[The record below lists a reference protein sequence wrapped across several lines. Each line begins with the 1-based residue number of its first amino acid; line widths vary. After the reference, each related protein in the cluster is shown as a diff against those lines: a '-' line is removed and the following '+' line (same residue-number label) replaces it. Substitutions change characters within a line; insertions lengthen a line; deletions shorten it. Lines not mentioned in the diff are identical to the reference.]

1 MGTES
6 SPAPS
11 RRGDKRTLIINAA
24 IEVFA
29 EKGFLLAPVAEI
41 ARRAGVADGTIYRY
55 FKNKD
60 DLLLSIFEEKMDE
73 MQVGLGEAL
82 ATITDP
88 VDQVRAFTR
97 YHFQQVQQHRDVAAV
112 LQVEL
117 RLSTKFLKEYRPVKL
132 WAYLEVFAE
141 IVRQGQAQ
149 GLFRRDMDPF
159 IGMWAFFGA
168 MDELAMQWVLARKQD
183 RFPLEVAA
191 DQVADIFLRGMFT
204 ASPSA
209 HPPAAPTQEEVK

>member
-6 SPAPS
+6 SPSS

-29 EKGFLLAPVAEI
+29 ERGFLLAPVAEI

-60 DLLLSIFEEKMDE
+60 DLLLSIFEEKMDD
-73 MQVGLGEAL
+73 MQVGLTEAL
-82 ATITDP
+82 SSVDDP
-88 VDQVRAFTR
+88 IEQVRAFSR
-97 YHFQQVQQHRDVAAV
+97 FHFAQVQQHRDVAAV

-132 WAYLEVFAE
+132 WAYLEVFAD
-141 IVRQGQAQ
+141 IVRRGQAQ
-149 GLFRRDMDPF
+149 GVFREDMDPF

-191 DQVADIFLRGMFT
+191 DQVADIFLRGMSI
-204 ASPSA
+204 AQ
-209 HPPAAPTQEEVK
+209 AAPSNPAPTKLEVK

>member
-1 MGTES
+1 MTDTS
-6 SPAPS
+6 PS

-24 IEVFA
+24 IQVFA
-29 EKGFLLAPVAEI
+29 ERGFLLAPVAEI

-60 DLLLSIFEEKMDE
+60 DLLLSIFEEKMDD
-73 MQVGLGEAL
+73 MQVGLTEAL
-82 ATITDP
+82 ASIDDP
-88 VDQVRAFTR
+88 VDQVRAFTQF
-97 YHFQQVQQHRDVAAV
+97 HFQQVQQNRDVAAV

-117 RLSTKFLKEYRPVKL
+117 RLSTKFLKEYRPEKL
-132 WAYLEVFAE
+132 WAYLAVFAD
-141 IVRQGQAQ
+141 IMRRGQAQ
-149 GLFRRDMDPF
+149 GVFRDDMDPF

-191 DQVADIFLRGMFT
+191 EQVADIFLRGMSS
-204 ASPSA
+204 ASPAMVSTA
-209 HPPAAPTQEEVK
+209 GSTTEEVK

>member
-1 MGTES
+1 MGSES
-6 SPAPS
+6 SPSS

-29 EKGFLLAPVAEI
+29 ERGFLLAPVAEI

-60 DLLLSIFEEKMDE
+60 DLLLSIFEEKMDD
-73 MQVGLGEAL
+73 MQVGLTEAL
-82 ATITDP
+82 RSVDDP
-88 VDQVRAFTR
+88 VQQVRAFTR
-97 YHFQQVQQHRDVAAV
+97 FHFRQVHQNRDVAAV

-117 RLSTKFLKEYRPVKL
+117 RLSTKFLKEYRPEKL

-141 IVRQGQAQ
+141 IVRRGQAQ
-149 GLFRRDMDPF
+149 GVFRRDMDPF

-191 DQVADIFLRGMFT
+191 DQVADIFLRGMST
-204 ASPSA
+204 ASPA
-209 HPPAAPTQEEVK
+209 VVTTTAQTTEEVK